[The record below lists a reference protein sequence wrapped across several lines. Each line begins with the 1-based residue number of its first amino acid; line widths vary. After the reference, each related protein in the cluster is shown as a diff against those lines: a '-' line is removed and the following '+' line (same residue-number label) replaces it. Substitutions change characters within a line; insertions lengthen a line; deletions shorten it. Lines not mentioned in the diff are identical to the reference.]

1 MSLAVANR
9 YARVLA
15 DVVLA
20 PGSGVAP
27 AEAISQLQQFS
38 SLLQGSIDLRN
49 VLLSPAV
56 SPARKRAV
64 AGNLADQ
71 LGLHRVLKNF
81 LWVMIDHR
89 RTSQMTEIASS
100 FETVID
106 ERLGRV
112 RAQVS
117 SATDL
122 QPEQRAQIEAELAR
136 LTGKQVRCE
145 FFVDPGLMGGVSA
158 RIGSTIYD
166 GSVRGQ
172 LAALRGRMSTSRA

>member
-1 MSLAVANR
+1 MALAVANR

-15 DVVLA
+15 DVVLN
-20 PGSGVAP
+20 PGSGLDP
-27 AEAISQLQQFS
+27 ALAIAQVHQFNN
-38 SLLQGSIDLRN
+38 LVEGAADLRN

-64 AGNLADQ
+64 AGKLADQ
-71 LGLHRVLKNF
+71 LGMHQLLKNF
-81 LWVMIDHR
+81 LYVMIDHR
-89 RTSQMTEIASS
+89 RIAQVGEIAES
-100 FETVID
+100 FEAVVD

-112 RAQVS
+112 RARVS

-122 QPEQRAQIEAELAR
+122 KPEQRAGIEGELAR

-145 FFVDPGLMGGVSA
+145 FQVDPGLLGGVSA

-172 LAALRGRMSTSRA
+172 LAALRGRISASRA

>member
-20 PGSGVAP
+20 PSSGLEAP
-27 AEAISQLQQFS
+27 AALGQLHQFNALVKES
-38 SLLQGSIDLRN
+38 PELKN

-56 SPARKRAV
+56 SAGRKRSV
-64 AGNLADQ
+64 AGKLAEQ
-71 LGLHRVLKNF
+71 LGLHRLMKNF
-81 LWVMIDHR
+81 LYVAIDHR
-89 RTSQMTEIASS
+89 RVAQLELIALA

-117 SATDL
+117 SAVELDAVK
-122 QPEQRAQIEAELAR
+122 RAEIEAELAR
-136 LTGKQVRCE
+136 RTGKQVRCE
-145 FFVDPGLMGGVSA
+145 FSVDPSLLGGVSA

-172 LAALRGRMSTSRA
+172 LAALRGRLSS

>member
-20 PGSGVAP
+20 PSSGLDPAVALG
-27 AEAISQLQQFS
+27 QLHQFNGLVRES
-38 SLLQGSIDLRN
+38 ADLRN

-56 SPARKRAV
+56 SPSRKRAV
-64 AGNLADQ
+64 AGQLADR
-71 LGLHRVLKNF
+71 LGFHRLLKNF
-81 LWVMIDHR
+81 VFVAIDHR
-89 RTSQMTEIASS
+89 RVPQLEQIAAS
-100 FETVID
+100 FETIVD

-112 RAQVS
+112 RTQVS
-117 SATDL
+117 SAAALD
-122 QPEQRAQIEAELAR
+122 EAQRGGIQAALEAR
-136 LTGKQVRCE
+136 TGKQVRCD
-145 FFVDPGLMGGVSA
+145 FTVDPELLGGVSA

-172 LAALRGRMSTSRA
+172 LAALRGRLLEQGA

>member
-20 PGSGVAP
+20 PGSGLEP
-27 AEAISQLQQFS
+27 AEAISQIQQFS
-38 SLLQGSIDLRN
+38 GLLQGSTDLRN

-64 AGNLADQ
+64 AGKLADQ
-71 LGLHRVLKNF
+71 AGLHRLMKNF
-81 LWVMIDHR
+81 LYVMIDHR
-89 RTSQMTEIASS
+89 RTSQLSEIAAS
-100 FETVID
+100 FESVID

-117 SATDL
+117 SAADL
-122 QPEQRAQIEAELAR
+122 AAEQRAQIQAELAR

-145 FFVDPGLMGGVSA
+145 FLVDPGLLGGVSA

-172 LAALRGRMSTSRA
+172 LAALRGRMSTARA

>member
-20 PGSGVAP
+20 PGSGLEA
-27 AEAISQLQQFS
+27 AEAISQIQQFS
-38 SLLQGSIDLRN
+38 GLLESSADLRN
-49 VLLSPAV
+49 ILLSPAV

-64 AGNLADQ
+64 AARLADQ
-71 LGLHRVLKNF
+71 LGMHRLLKNF
-81 LWVMIDHR
+81 LFVIIDHR
-89 RTSQMTEIASS
+89 RTAQTREIASS

-112 RAQVS
+112 RAQIS

-122 QPEQRAQIEAELAR
+122 HPEQRAQIESELAR

-145 FFVDPGLMGGVSA
+145 FLVDPALLGGVSA

-172 LAALRGRMSTSRA
+172 LAALRGRMSTARA